1 MKNNITTKK
10 AWQKPEVT
18 DLDMNRGT
26 EVKSPSHA
34 EGTFDAPTAS

>member
-1 MKNNITTKK
+1 MIKDTLAKK

-34 EGTFDAPTAS
+34 EGTFDSPS